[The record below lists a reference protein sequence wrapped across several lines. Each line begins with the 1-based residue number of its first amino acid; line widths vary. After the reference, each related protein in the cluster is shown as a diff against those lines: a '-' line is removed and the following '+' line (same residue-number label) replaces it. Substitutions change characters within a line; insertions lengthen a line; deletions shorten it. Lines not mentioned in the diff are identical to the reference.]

1 MGTERSTSAH
11 QQPQNKYQDTAPWIK
26 LVYFPMK
33 FIWLSKFRRIAEQ
46 SEDWAYDILY
56 HASHMS
62 HLLLQMYISSNDHFA
77 FFCNKTITKDQVWL
91 TNTTETT
98 FQEYQAFQ
106 TTLLPKQH
114 TIDNIKDLS
123 LTDVIF
129 LSTSSNLICLET
141 NSVPLSSA
149 RKSISLLGTVNNLST
164 SSPRERTADTD
175 ILPPNKHLQG
185 LLSEV
190 KM

>member
-1 MGTERSTSAH
+1 
-11 QQPQNKYQDTAPWIK
+11 
-26 LVYFPMK
+26 
-33 FIWLSKFRRIAEQ
+33 
-46 SEDWAYDILY
+46 
-56 HASHMS
+56 MS

-77 FFCNKTITKDQVWL
+77 FFCNKTIKDQVWL
-91 TNTTETT
+91 TNSTETT

-106 TTLLPKQH
+106 TTLLPKKH
-114 TIDNIKDLS
+114 MIDNIKDLS

-129 LSTSSNLICLET
+129 LSTSSNLICLEM

-149 RKSISLLGTVNNLST
+149 RKSISLLGTVNNLSP
-164 SSPRERTADTD
+164 SSQQERTADTD